1 MSYRHPDTAA
11 PLRPGAAPLD
21 GSDVDAAEA
30 QLNLQARL
38 LYLRSYLLM
47 RAAIGFIGV
56 ALPVGLLLGDGFLF
70 MGVRPARSS
79 LSAYYYSG
87 MRDVF
92 VGSLCAVGVFLLTY
106 KVFEHNLD
114 NTLSIIAGT
123 AAIGVALFS
132 TNRPEGSDI
141 ALTPLQKLL
150 GELTVTAVHY
160 VCATVF
166 ILSLAVIT
174 FFFGVR
180 EGRRPQQRAGHRAS
194 RSPTFWRRF
203 HWSCAAAIVLS
214 VAFIAVSALTGWFT
228 SYSLIIGETAAI
240 LAFGLSWLMKG
251 LELDILL
258 GPPDAGPA
266 VESEPA
272 ANLA

>member
-1 MSYRHPDTAA
+1 MSFRDPETSAPIRPSATLDQGGDTD
-11 PLRPGAAPLD
+11 P
-21 GSDVDAAEA
+21 AEA
-30 QLNLQARL
+30 ALNLQARIM
-38 LYLRSYLLM
+38 YLRSYLLM

-56 ALPVGLLLGDGFLF
+56 ALPIGLLLGDGFLF
-70 MGVRPARSS
+70 MGVRPARGS

-92 VGSLCAVGVFLLTY
+92 VGSLCAAGVFLLTY

-132 TNRPEGSDI
+132 TGRPKDSDVG
-141 ALTPLQKLL
+141 LSPLQKLL
-150 GELTVTAVHY
+150 GEQTVTTVHY

-166 ILSLAVIT
+166 ILSLGIIT

-180 EGRRPQQRAGHRAS
+180 EGRRSQQRDGHRAS

-203 HWSCAAAIVLS
+203 HWSCAGAIGLS
-214 VAFIAVSALTGWFT
+214 VAFIAASMLSGWFT
-228 SYSLIIGETAAI
+228 GYSLIIGETAAI

-258 GPPDAGPA
+258 GPPIATRT

-272 ANLA
+272 ANLT